1 MCLHTAAYADKDVEL
16 MQESKS
22 ASRKS
27 ASKQAH
33 VELEPS
39 TAHDAA
45 AAKSEENK
53 KSGRTRDDR
62 ASQSHGGAKSVTS
75 KTPPSSSASGV
86 KSGQEFVCAT
96 LVRML
101 FDDGVWYNGKVSS
114 YDVRSKKY
122 SIEFEDGDIQ
132 ETALPDKEVEV
143 LLDVPSNDT
152 SCKSSSKSAGK
163 RARADAGAEQEEDAT
178 QRKGTGAFGI

>member
-62 ASQSHGGAKSVTS
+62 ASQNQGAKSVTS
-75 KTPPSSSASGV
+75 KTPLSSSASGV
-86 KSGQEFVCAT
+86 KSGQEFVCGT

-143 LLDVPSNDT
+143 LLDVPGNNA

-163 RARADAGAEQEEDAT
+163 RARADAGAEQEEDST
-178 QRKGTGAFGI
+178 QRKGTSAFGI